1 MLKVNKPLLNPTN
14 MHMTWQ
20 NIPCHVMEYFATSS
34 KFFHMENEYNKN
46 IP

>member
-1 MLKVNKPLLNPTN
+1 MLKVNKQLLNPIN

-20 NIPCHVMEYFATSS
+20 NIPCHVMEYFAISPL
-34 KFFHMENEYNKN
+34 KFHMEKEYNKN